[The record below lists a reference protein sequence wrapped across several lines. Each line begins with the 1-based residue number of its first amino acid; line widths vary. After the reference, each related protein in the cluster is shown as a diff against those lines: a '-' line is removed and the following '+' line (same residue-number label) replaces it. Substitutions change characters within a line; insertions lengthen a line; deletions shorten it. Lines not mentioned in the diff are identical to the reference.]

1 MFWTVIAGGSGI
13 ILLWQFI
20 KPQPKPIDGVY
31 RQPGKWYH
39 VKKFIFMFLLKRNRW
54 KNKKKK
60 AVDGNS
66 YSSRGYGMGI
76 NDIHVLEKVQDLEK
90 DPYAIDAVY
99 YGGFSKEGTRLA
111 LRIGRRHNRQ
121 SEVWL
126 VLEIPGI
133 GRLQHPLHPDTLV
146 SNVSNSEYTAGGVKI
161 EMIEPMKKW
170 KISYNGQLRF
180 EGTERLVHVQMSLV
194 WQTVSDPF
202 SFDTDMN
209 QSALA
214 DAVSRELW
222 TKQFWDALR
231 SKHQTHY
238 ELWGELRGKVK
249 VDGFDQKFVT
259 LRTIRDHS
267 FGKFEGTERLVH
279 VQMSLVWQTVSDPF
293 SFDTD
298 MNQSALAD
306 AVSRELWTKQF
317 WDALRSKHQT
327 HYELWG
333 ELRGKVKVDG
343 FDQKFVTLR
352 TIRDHSFGVRDWRTF
367 YRYAIHFIYLENGTM
382 IQVGVVSQPAALSH
396 VKIGYLIHPNG
407 AFHSVSDIDLK
418 LWEVAPLEGPKD
430 NFTFNFYANGKK
442 YTTEVFGEWTP
453 IWYHHEDRG
462 SKVYE
467 KFCRC
472 KINGINGYGLV
483 EFHYRNPDGTPYSPI
498 ESVPMLYELAEDE
511 VRNEIM
517 DLTLTF
523 QEKGCCSSKLVGGKG
538 AQLGLLTSIQN
549 QVNVIVPKG
558 FCVTL
563 AAFNRQ
569 LQINQDISQSVDTI
583 IAILRDG
590 CHDNLKSAC
599 SDTVEMIA
607 TKAICSDV
615 ATAITQMLK
624 TVFLDVDK
632 TYFAIR
638 SSASGEDGTEASSAG
653 QMETYLGVQGE
664 KEVIDAVRKCW
675 ASGFTYQAVQY
686 RRMNGQHIK
695 VCVGVVIQEMVQ
707 SEVSGVLFTNNP
719 VTGSA
724 NQITLNASYGLGEAV
739 VSGKTTPDSIFVN
752 RSWDNQLSI
761 AEKSLGE
768 KQVTMS
774 IKDGGGVTEDKI
786 DKKKTYCMTDEKIYQ
801 LCHKAIQ
808 IENYFGSPRDIE
820 WAMFGG
826 DFYLLQARPITAM
839 DHETHEDML
848 HEFDDPLVT
857 GREFLTTGNIGEMMP
872 GAVTPLTN
880 SLFKPAINIALLR
893 YAEIMAEGPHLN
905 HPDNI
910 VLSCC
915 GTMFINMTMVDTM
928 ATNNIIGKKDA
939 AELNL
944 IGQSV
949 DDLSYQDVVD
959 YSGGV
964 PSFWRRLRTFLS
976 SFSKYKERTDVCE
989 SWYEKVKTYKIGE
1002 GQTSCAGF
1010 YTDLNSRIKD
1020 YYEIWE
1026 TSIIKSG
1033 QSGTWA
1039 AVVVGILLQGKT
1051 EYTTEVC
1058 ADVALLLSKCDEVYS
1073 AEVPIAIQSLAKE
1086 IDNAGCYEK
1095 FLSSN
1100 SQECVDLMKSG
1111 DYPSV
1116 KSSFDTF
1123 MEHHGHRYVKE
1134 AKFYERSWRSQ
1145 PEKLVK
1151 SLKVVLK
1158 NKLYSQKS
1166 RKTLSCDEAIEQIKT
1181 PLPWMAKKILR
1192 SFLPKARK
1200 AVGQREWGKS
1210 LSIKVA
1216 DKFKEAYWTLAE
1228 MMVKEGRLPERE
1240 LLFFLTHTEI
1250 GKLIKTRS
1258 PKLIS
1263 KQSIRRKK
1271 LFPTQMELKF
1281 HKMNVGKPVPME
1293 KALSAQRTATFT
1305 LKGMPVCHGVITGV
1319 CRVVKSLPEAD
1330 DIQAGDILIVLYTDI
1345 GWSPYFPLIS
1355 GLVTE
1360 IGGLVSHGAV
1370 VAREFGLP
1378 CIVNVPNAT
1387 NMFQSGDHVRLDGQ
1401 AGTIERLD
1409 N

>member
-1 MFWTVIAGGSGI
+1 MLWTVIAGGGGI

-39 VKKFIFMFLLKRNRW
+39 VKKFICKLLLKRNQQ

-60 AVDGNS
+60 AVDVES

-76 NDIHVLEKVQDLEK
+76 NDIHVLEKVQNLEK

-111 LRIGRRHNRQ
+111 LRMGRRHNRQ

-126 VLEIPGI
+126 VMEIPGI

-146 SNVSNSEYTAGGVKI
+146 SNVSNNEYTAGGINI
-161 EMIEPMKKW
+161 EIIEPMKKW

-180 EGTERLVHVQMSLV
+180 DGTERLVHVQMSLI
-194 WQTVSDPF
+194 WQTVTDPF

-238 ELWGELRGKVK
+238 ELWGELHGKVK
-249 VDGFDQKFVT
+249 VDGFDEKFVT
-259 LRTIRDHS
+259 LKTIRDHS
-267 FGKFEGTERLVH
+267 FG
-279 VQMSLVWQTVSDPF
+279 
-293 SFDTD
+293 
-298 MNQSALAD
+298 
-306 AVSRELWTKQF
+306 
-317 WDALRSKHQT
+317 
-327 HYELWG
+327 
-333 ELRGKVKVDG
+333 
-343 FDQKFVTLR
+343 
-352 TIRDHSFGVRDWRTF
+352 IRDWRTF
-367 YRYAIHFIYLENGTM
+367 YRYSIHFIYLENGTM

-396 VKIGYLIHPNG
+396 VKIGYLVHSNG

-418 LWEVAPLEGPKD
+418 LWEVAPPEGPK
-430 NFTFNFYANGKK
+430 NNYTFNFYANGKK

-453 IWYHHEDRG
+453 IWYHHKDRG

-467 KFCRC
+467 KFCKY
-472 KINGINGYGLV
+472 KINGIDGYGLA

-498 ESVPMLYELAEDE
+498 ESVPMLDE
-511 VRNEIM
+511 PTEEEIRNNVT

-549 QVNVIVPKG
+549 KVNVVVPKG

-563 AAFNRQ
+563 AAFNKQ
-569 LQINQDISQSVDTI
+569 LQINQDISKSVDKI

-607 TKAICSDV
+607 TTAMCSDV
-615 ATAITQMLK
+615 TSAITQMLN
-624 TVFLDVDK
+624 TVFVDADK

-653 QMETYLGVQGE
+653 QMETYLGVRGE
-664 KEVIDAVRKCW
+664 KEIIDAVRKCW

-695 VCVGVVIQEMVQ
+695 VCVGVVIQEMVK
-707 SEVSGVLFTNNP
+707 SEVSGVLFTNHP

-724 NQITLNASYGLGEAV
+724 NQITLNASYGLGESV

-752 RSWDNQLSI
+752 RSWDNQLNI

-768 KQVTMS
+768 KQVAMS
-774 IKDGGGVTEDKI
+774 IKDGGGVIEEKI
-786 DKKKTYCMTDEKIYQ
+786 DRKNTCCMTDEQILQ

-826 DFYLLQARPITAM
+826 NYYLLQARPITAM
-839 DHETHEDML
+839 DQETHEDML

-880 SLFKPAINIALLR
+880 SIFKPAINIALLR

-915 GTMFINMTMVDTM
+915 GTMFINMTMIETM
-928 ATNNIIGKKDA
+928 AINNFIGKKDA

-944 IGQSV
+944 IGQSL
-949 DDLSYQDVVD
+949 DSLSYQEVVD
-959 YSGGV
+959 YCGGV
-964 PSFWRRLRTFLS
+964 PSLWRRLNTFIS
-976 SFSKYKERTDVCE
+976 SFSKYNERTAVCE

-1002 GQTSCAGF
+1002 GQTTCAGF
-1010 YTDLNSRIKD
+1010 YTDLDSRIKD

-1026 TSIIKSG
+1026 TSMIKSG

-1073 AEVPIAIQSLAKE
+1073 AEVPIAIQNLAKE
-1086 IDNAGCYEK
+1086 IDKAGCSEK

-1100 SQECVDLMKSG
+1100 SQECVDLIKSG
-1111 DYPSV
+1111 VYSGV

-1134 AKFYERSWRSQ
+1134 AEFYERSWRSQ

-1158 NKLYSQKS
+1158 NKLYSQKP
-1166 RKTLSCDEAIEQIKT
+1166 RKTLSCDEAIAQIKT

-1192 SFLPKARK
+1192 SFVLPKARK

-1228 MMVKEGRLPERE
+1228 MMVKEGRLPEKE

-1250 GKLIKTRS
+1250 GKLIETRS
-1258 PKLIS
+1258 PKLIY
-1263 KQSIRRKK
+1263 KSIRRKK
-1271 LFPTQMELKF
+1271 LFPTQMELRF
-1281 HKMNVGKPVPME
+1281 LKMNVGKPVPMTKE
-1293 KALSAQRTATFT
+1293 DLSAQRTATFS

-1401 AGTIERLD
+1401 AGTIERLV